1 MHVCILV
8 ELRRIEIVEAC
19 CFVFCC
25 CMLFYSTTAVEL
37 ELARFG
43 RFGEITSIKI
53 MYPRTAVLEGVLSGL
68 ICGCFACDAWRND
81 QQRQRGAQ
89 RCYHREMKPETSMSQ
104 GMNSGFVQFKTRQ
117 QAEYARAKLN
127 GKDFVDSVSCLRVVI
142 VWIHHHNS
150 SCHL

>member
-68 ICGCFACDAWRND
+68 I
-81 QQRQRGAQ
+81 
-89 RCYHREMKPETSMSQ
+89 YHREMKPETSMSQ